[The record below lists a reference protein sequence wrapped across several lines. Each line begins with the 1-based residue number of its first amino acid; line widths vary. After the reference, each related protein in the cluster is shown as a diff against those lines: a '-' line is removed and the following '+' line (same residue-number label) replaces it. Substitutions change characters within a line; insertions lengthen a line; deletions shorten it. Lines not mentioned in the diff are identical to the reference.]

1 MKLALLGSLA
11 LTATAAL
18 AQDAYV
24 QDVQEIEENVLPG
37 SEDPY
42 SSRSL
47 AESPVP
53 VHVVAMLTILNFFNA
68 LQESW
73 SEEIGREMSDEEEG
87 SRPGRWGSGI
97 WRAIKGVPNV
107 IYETGS
113 MVAPLTIRYFLS
125 DESEHPHCQQVMLC
139 EMNVRVKERFG
150 KPGEIA
156 MQLASSMAGYALGG
170 SDAQRYDS
178 LVDAARN
185 GRRGKECTELYPKCV
200 ARSEGGQLPALLR
213 LASRLVNKKQ

>member
-11 LTATAAL
+11 LTAAAGVS
-18 AQDAYV
+18 AQNMD
-24 QDVQEIEENVLPG
+24 DENNVPIG
-37 SEDPY
+37 NEDPF

-47 AESPVP
+47 AASPVP
-53 VHVVAMLTILNFFNA
+53 VHVVAMLSLLNFFNA

-73 SEEIGREMSDEEEG
+73 SDQELGREMGDQEAEG
-87 SRPGRWGSGI
+87 EGGRLSGM
-97 WRAIKGVPNV
+97 WRAIKRVPGVF
-107 IYETGS
+107 YETGS
-113 MVAPLTIRYFLS
+113 MVAPLTLRYFLA

-156 MQLASSMAGYALGG
+156 MQLASSMAGYAIGG
-170 SDAQRYDS
+170 NDPQRYDS

-200 ARSEGGQLPALLR
+200 ARSDGGQLPAMLR
-213 LASRLVNKKQ
+213 LASRLINKKPQ

>member
-18 AQDAYV
+18 AQQSYE
-24 QDVQEIEENVLPG
+24 QQEDNILPG

-47 AESPVP
+47 AQSPVP
-53 VHVVAMLTILNFFNA
+53 VHVVAMLTVLNFFNA

-73 SEEIGREMSDEEEG
+73 SEEYGREMGDEEASSG
-87 SRPGRWGSGI
+87 GRWGSGI

-113 MVAPLTIRYFLS
+113 MVAPLTIRYFLN

-170 SDAQRYDS
+170 NDAQKYDS

-200 ARSEGGQLPALLR
+200 ARSEGGQLPALVR
-213 LASRLVNKKQ
+213 LASRLIKKKEQ

>member
-1 MKLALLGSLA
+1 MGGRRCL
-11 LTATAAL
+11 
-18 AQDAYV
+18 V
-24 QDVQEIEENVLPG
+24 P
-37 SEDPY
+37 
-42 SSRSL
+42 
-47 AESPVP
+47 AELV
-53 VHVVAMLTILNFFNA
+53 
-68 LQESW
+68 
-73 SEEIGREMSDEEEG
+73 

-156 MQLASSMAGYALGG
+156 MQLASSMAVTLLA
-170 SDAQRYDS
+170 
-178 LVDAARN
+178 
-185 GRRGKECTELYPKCV
+185 EMT
-200 ARSEGGQLPALLR
+200 RSVTTR
-213 LASRLVNKKQ
+213 WWT